1 MNPNDINRVADNVGV
16 NIRKLSA
23 ETMTKI
29 KDSSQGQKRT
39 SKYKK
44 AVKIVEDQVFK
55 GPFTCF
61 DQKLINNLSYTYALE
76 LLELAMQLP
85 EWQRGSLRWEY
96 VGCWKNDQYY
106 LVGSNVGKR
115 KNICFEL
122 VTTKIEKSVKVVP
135 RGEAVRRV
143 SDIEGTEL
151 LTDDI
156 KWASLQHLYLRFLL
170 DIGDS
175 GTHNVLVRKDFDS
188 TGRLIAGIDLE
199 EKRGINVKES
209 RLDNLFK
216 KGASKKQNRLY
227 QPHVCNIKQLSYS
240 QLDQHTLCSLS
251 AVGIDSKRLK
261 ENMELWES
269 LI

>member
-1 MNPNDINRVADNVGV
+1 MVIGRHHARNQQTSRV
-16 NIRKLSA
+16 RS
-23 ETMTKI
+23 
-29 KDSSQGQKRT
+29 
-39 SKYKK
+39 
-44 AVKIVEDQVFK
+44 
-55 GPFTCF
+55 
-61 DQKLINNLSYTYALE
+61 
-76 LLELAMQLP
+76 
-85 EWQRGSLRWEY
+85 
-96 VGCWKNDQYY
+96 GCDE
-106 LVGSNVGKR
+106 
-115 KNICFEL
+115 I
-122 VTTKIEKSVKVVP
+122 VP
-135 RGEAVRRV
+135 REMHVKRV
-143 SDIEGTEL
+143 SEIEGTEK

-156 KWASLQHLYLRFLL
+156 KKAALQHLYLRFILG
-170 DIGDS
+170 IADS
-175 GTHNVLVRKDFDS
+175 GTHNILIREDYDR